1 MQAHS
6 LRALIPCIDGIDEG
20 ADLKEVIETYLV
32 EKLAPMGTRTV
43 LTSRP
48 EGVRLSMYQEEFV
61 IMNLKPLTME
71 QQNSLISLQIGD
83 NEFFKQLSAT
93 VNIQRTHDAIYT
105 ATAFPSPA
113 DRKEIEE
120 MQVRSVVHA

>member
-32 EKLAPMGTRTV
+32 KKLAPMSRTV

-71 QQNSLISLQIGD
+71 QQNTLISLQIGD

-93 VNIQRTHDAIYT
+93 VNIQRTHDEIYT
-105 ATAFPSPA
+105 TTAFPLPA
-113 DRKEIEE
+113 DRRAIEE
-120 MQVRSVVHA
+120 IQVRSVVHA

>member
-1 MQAHS
+1 M
-6 LRALIPCIDGIDEG
+6 
-20 ADLKEVIETYLV
+20 IETYLV

-48 EGVRLSMYQEEFV
+48 EVVRLNMYQEEFV

-71 QQNSLISLQIGD
+71 QQNTLISLQIGD

>member
-32 EKLAPMGTRTV
+32 KKLAPMSRTV

-61 IMNLKPLTME
+61 IINLKPLTME

-93 VNIQRTHDAIYT
+93 VNIQRTHDEIYKT
-105 ATAFPSPA
+105 TAFPSPV
-113 DRKEIEE
+113 DRKEIE
-120 MQVRSVVHA
+120 